1 MEKPITLEKAIEL
14 LPRNEFEKLKR
25 HFTEE
30 TEKKLTER
38 AFYYMLKREITI
50 SSLIVLYDKFGMI
63 FEPKQRYFY
72 IEQRKTL
79 LIND

>member
-30 TEKKLTER
+30 AEKKLTER
-38 AFYYMLKREITI
+38 GFYYMLKREITI